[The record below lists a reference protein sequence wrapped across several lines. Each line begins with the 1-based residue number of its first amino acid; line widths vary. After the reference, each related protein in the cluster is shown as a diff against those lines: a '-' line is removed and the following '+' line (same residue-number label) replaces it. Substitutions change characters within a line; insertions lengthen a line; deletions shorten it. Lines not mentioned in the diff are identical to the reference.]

1 LLTSAPQYTTLLR
14 WLTLIYSKGRDTVND
29 NEESQ
34 QPPSKKRRTTSNACR
49 VFKKDI
55 DTLPSQLLD
64 HIPSLRKSTLFQ
76 PMIAGWWLKA
86 HLDVK
91 THRRGAEWL
100 KGFSS
105 CIEGELHA
113 SDCDHIKELTA
124 WHNEMEREYE
134 GDAQP
139 VAGPSSRAQE

>member
-1 LLTSAPQYTTLLR
+1 MLM
-14 WLTLIYSKGRDTVND
+14 YSKGRDTVDD

-34 QPPSKKRRTTSNACR
+34 QPPSKKRHITSNTCR
-49 VFKKDI
+49 VFKKDF

-64 HIPSLRKSTLFQ
+64 LILSSRKSTLFQ

-91 THRRGAEWL
+91 THRHGTEWL
-100 KGFSS
+100 KGFLSHV
-105 CIEGELHA
+105 EGELHA
-113 SDCDHIKELTA
+113 SDRDHIKKLTT
-124 WHNEMEREYE
+124 WHNEMEREHE

-139 VAGPSSRAQE
+139 VAGPLSQARE